1 MNGCPH
7 RCLFALALLLLAD
20 CGHASKRADRSPIE
34 TTSNLEL
41 GKYVC
46 APQRHELP
54 CQAGVT
60 QGRPYAYV
68 LPTHCGIREGRFDG
82 RLWKAVDSG
91 LSRTGNPPRGWANPY
106 QRGTMQLSS
115 EQRAEFRAG
124 PLRATFKPAPA
135 NYKVEP
141 CE

>member
-1 MNGCPH
+1 M
-7 RCLFALALLLLAD
+7 LLAG
-20 CGHASKRADRSPIE
+20 CAHTNQRAGRSPIE
-34 TTSNLEL
+34 TASYLEL

-46 APQRHELP
+46 APQKHELP

-60 QGRPYAYV
+60 QGHPYAYV

-82 RLWKAVDSG
+82 RLWKAADAALG
-91 LSRTGNPPRGWANPY
+91 RTGNPPRGWDNPY
-106 QRGTMQLSS
+106 QRGTMQLTS
-115 EQRAEFRAG
+115 EQQAEFRSG
-124 PLRATFKPAPA
+124 QLQATFRPAPG